1 MLKFILF
8 ADDTNLLYSHK
19 HFDILIKNINQELNK
34 LSEWFKANRLSLNVK
49 KTNYIIFGKKIAQ
62 ILPIP
67 KIIID
72 GVIVDRAVS
81 TKFLGVIIDE
91 TLCWKEH
98 VLAVSNKV
106 SRGIGILTRVK
117 YILPRDVLI
126 IL

>member
-19 HFDILIKNINQELNK
+19 HFDILIQNINLELVK

-49 KTNYIIFGKKIAQ
+49 KTNYIIFGRKIFAHTF
-62 ILPIP
+62 PTP
-67 KIIID
+67 RIIID
-72 GVIVDRAVS
+72 GVTVDRVVS
-81 TKFLGVIIDE
+81 TKFLGVIVDE

-106 SRGIGILTRVK
+106 SRGIGIL
-117 YILPRDVLI
+117 
-126 IL
+126 